1 MLRII
6 DVPNVAA
13 NADGMDEKGDGERNV
28 LICCMKSDTLL
39 AIEDGNSEVKGTA
52 SDTHSC
58 GEEVDNSS
66 VDFCLLYL
74 KRNFARNHRDILR
87 LRLQRQGVKRTL
99 CFLTQTT
106 MEIISLLS
114 DMDHCFTLRKPFRTF
129 RIG

>member
-6 DVPNVAA
+6 DVPTVAA
-13 NADGMDEKGDGERNV
+13 IADGMDEKGDGERNV
-28 LICCMKSDTLL
+28 LICGVTSYTFT
-39 AIEDGNSEVKGTA
+39 IEDGNSEVKGTA

-74 KRNFARNHRDILR
+74 KRNLAGKHRDILR

-106 MEIISLLS
+106 MEIVSLFS
-114 DMDHCFTLRKPFRTF
+114 DMDHCFTPFRTF